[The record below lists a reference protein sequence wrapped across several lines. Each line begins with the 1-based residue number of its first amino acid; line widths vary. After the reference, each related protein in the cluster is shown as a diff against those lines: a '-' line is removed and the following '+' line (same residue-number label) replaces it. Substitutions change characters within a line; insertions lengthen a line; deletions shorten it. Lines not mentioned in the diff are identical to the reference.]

1 MERNISDLVQSL
13 TLEEK
18 ASLCSGKDFWNTQN
32 IDRLNIPSITMND
45 GPHGLR
51 KQGEKDDNLGIGESI
66 PSTCFPTYSALGSSW
81 DTELINKVGSAIA
94 EECLQEK
101 VSIILGPGV
110 NIKRSPLCGRNFEYL
125 SEDPYL
131 AGKMAASYINGVQ
144 QKGVGTSL
152 KHYAVNS
159 QEYMRIIIDSV
170 VDDRALREIYLS
182 AFEMA
187 VKESKPWTVMA
198 AYNKY
203 KGIYCSESHELLSHI
218 LRDEWNFDG
227 IVVTDWGACNNRVNG
242 LVAGQDLEMPSSMGY
257 NNKQIVMAVQ
267 NAKLDEKVL
276 DETVA
281 RLLKIVQKS
290 IDNLLDDYKFDIEE
304 HHKLAIRA
312 SQESIVLLKNEDNI
326 LPINK
331 KQKVALIGEFAKDPH
346 FQGGGSS
353 KINPIRLSTAFD
365 AFYSHDVEFTYSK
378 GYDIN
383 SKLTDKALLSEA
395 IGNAKTS
402 DIVIVMAGLTNAYE
416 SEGYDK
422 DMLDLPP
429 NHNELIE
436 KVAEANPN
444 TIVVL
449 QNGSPLIMP
458 WIDNVKGIL
467 ECYLAGQ
474 GSGEAIY
481 NIITG
486 KVNPSGKLAE
496 TFPLSLSD
504 NPSFSWFGGGPNTV
518 EYRES
523 IYVGYRYYD
532 TAKKDVLFPFGYGLS
547 YTNFEYSNLELSSDS
562 IFDTDTLNVKV
573 TITNT
578 GDVAGAE
585 VAQLYVKDIQSTIFR
600 PEKELKCF
608 SKVYLEAGEEKI
620 VEFKLD
626 KRSFAYYNVNINDWH
641 VETGEFNILVC
652 ASSVDIRLSSNI
664 KVTSTREDVTVP
676 DYKETIPCYY
686 DLDQKQLEV
695 TDPEF
700 KAILG
705 RAIPKNNIPIK
716 KPFGLNSPF
725 GTIRTV
731 FIGKIIYKVVSNIVG
746 KLQLEEMEHADTSN
760 LMQIVD
766 EMPIRSLASFSNG
779 MVNMEQLNSIVDIIN
794 GKLFRGAHSF
804 IKNSN

>member
-1 MERNISDLVQSL
+1 MERNINKLVQSL

-32 IDRLNIPSITMND
+32 IERLNIPSITMND

-51 KQGEKDDNLGIGESI
+51 KQADKDDNLGISKSI

-131 AGKMAASYINGVQ
+131 SGKMAVSFIDGVQ
-144 QKGVGTSL
+144 SKGVGTSL

-159 QEYMRIIIDSV
+159 QESRRMLIDSV
-170 VDDRALREIYLS
+170 VDERALREIYLT

-203 KGIYCSESHELLSHI
+203 KGIYCSESHELLSQI
-218 LRDEWNFDG
+218 LRNEWEFDG
-227 IVVTDWGACNNRVNG
+227 IVVTDWGACNNRVDG

-257 NNKQIVMAVQ
+257 NDKQIVMAVQ
-267 NAKLDEKVL
+267 NGQLDEKVL
-276 DETVA
+276 DETVT

-312 SQESIVLLKNEDNI
+312 SQESIILLKNEDNI

-353 KINPIRLSTAFD
+353 KINPIHLSTAFD
-365 AFYSHDVEFTYSK
+365 AFYTNDVDFTYSK

-383 SKLTDKALLSEA
+383 SKLTDQALLSEA

-402 DIVIVMAGLTNAYE
+402 DIVIVVAGLTNAYE

-422 DMLDLPP
+422 NMLDLPP

-458 WIDNVKGIL
+458 WIDKVKGIL

-474 GSGEAIY
+474 GSGEAVY

-504 NPSFSWFGGGPNTV
+504 NPSYSWFGGGPNTV

-532 TAKKDVLFPFGYGLS
+532 TAKKDVLFPFGFGLS
-547 YTNFEYSNLELSSDS
+547 YTSFEYSNLTLSSDS
-562 IFDTDTLNVKV
+562 IIDTDELKVKV
-573 TITNT
+573 TIKNT

-585 VAQLYVKDIQSTIFR
+585 VVQLYVTDTESTIFR
-600 PEKELKCF
+600 PAKELKGF
-608 SKVYLEAGEEKI
+608 KKVFLEAGEYKTI
-620 VEFKLD
+620 EFELD

-641 VETGEFNILVC
+641 VETGTFKVSIG
-652 ASSVDIRLSSNI
+652 ASSIDIRLDANVEV
-664 KVTSTREDVTVP
+664 KSTQNDVEIPNYQKAV
-676 DYKETIPCYY
+676 PCYY
-686 DLDQKQLEV
+686 NLKPEALIV
-695 TDPEF
+695 TDEEYES
-700 KAILG
+700 LLQ
-705 RAIPKNNIPIK
+705 REIPKNNIVVK
-716 KPFGLNSPF
+716 RPFDLSSGF
-725 GTIRTV
+725 GDIRTV
-731 FIGKIIYKVVSNIVG
+731 FMGKIIHKVVTHIVN
-746 KLQLEEMEHADTSN
+746 KLQLSEMEYADKS
-760 LMQIVD
+760 LIMQMVD
-766 EMPIRSLASFSNG
+766 EMPIRNLAMFSDG
-779 MVNMEQLNSIVDIIN
+779 MVNVQQLEGIIDMVN
-794 GKLFRGAHSF
+794 GKSIRGIRKL
-804 IKNSN
+804 IKNK